1 MAERIERY
9 LETAG
14 AQVRWKRVRPALKR
28 ELRTHLE
35 EQTEAYLAEGM
46 AEDAA
51 EAEAVRQMGDAE
63 AVGLA
68 LDAVHR
74 PKKQT
79 AILLFAGLA
88 IVLGMYLRAELIGS
102 SYAFTLAA
110 GLLACGALIGGY
122 YLDYR
127 CLSRYAW
134 YIYGAVL
141 VLGAVCVYQT
151 TFMGPGA
158 PCMLGITVGDTSEYA
173 ALLYPAAYALVVYAL
188 QGKKGGFW
196 LSLAAVAPFALP
208 FLWDRYVGI
217 LPQLLFAVCAAAV
230 LLSAIR
236 AGLFQVKKNC
246 ARALVWALLVLAV
259 AWPFMVSR
267 GTVDIATLT
276 MIYIILGLG
285 LNVVVGLS
293 GLLVLG
299 YGGFYAIGAYTF
311 ALLNHY
317 YGLGFWTCLPIAGL
331 MAAAAGFLLGFP
343 VLRLRG
349 DYLAIVTLGFGEIVR
364 ILLLN
369 NTEIT
374 GGPNGISQIP
384 KPTLF
389 GLEFSRTAREGGWDT
404 FSNFFGLKYD
414 PSDRVIFLYL
424 VALLLVVLSLFVI
437 NRLLRMPLGR
447 AWEALREDEIA
458 CRSLGLSPRRIKL
471 TAFTISAAF
480 AGFAGTLFA
489 ARQGFVSPE
498 SFTFAESAFVLAIV
512 VLGGMGSQF
521 AVILA
526 AVLLVVSRELMR
538 DFNEYSMLML
548 GGLMVLMMIWR
559 PQGLLPMTRPQ
570 LKLKNG
576 AAKGEQA

>member
-14 AQVRWKRVRPALKR
+14 AQVRWKRVRPALER

-46 AEDAA
+46 TEDAA

-63 AVGLA
+63 TVGLA

-74 PKKQT
+74 PKRQT

-88 IVLGMYLRAELIGS
+88 IVLGMYLRAEWIGS
-102 SYAFTLAA
+102 SYAFALAS
-110 GLLACGALIGGY
+110 GLLACGALLGGY

-158 PCMLGITVGDTSEYA
+158 PRMLGITVGDTSEYA

-259 AWPFMVSR
+259 VGIFYQDAQRYQNFSDWYFSPASLREWREILREYWKNSSMASALLTR
-267 GTVDIATLT
+267 GTLAEANR
-276 MIYIILGLG
+276 LGT
-285 LNVVVGLS
+285 LS
-293 GLLVLG
+293 GAPAWVWLAML
-299 YGGFYAIGAYTF
+299 YAPQAGAARDVARADGEAAKSAWADAVHPNGHDSF
-311 ALLNHY
+311 HAADA
-317 YGLGFWTCLPIAGL
+317 GPFVSDWDLPAVR
-331 MAAAAGFLLGFP
+331 AAAVHLGKFVYRHGRGSSGSGP
-343 VLRLRG
+343 VHPAPIRL
-349 DYLAIVTLGFGEIVR
+349 
-364 ILLLN
+364 
-369 NTEIT
+369 
-374 GGPNGISQIP
+374 PGIGTMP
-384 KPTLF
+384 
-389 GLEFSRTAREGGWDT
+389 RTA
-404 FSNFFGLKYD
+404 
-414 PSDRVIFLYL
+414 
-424 VALLLVVLSLFVI
+424 
-437 NRLLRMPLGR
+437 
-447 AWEALREDEIA
+447 
-458 CRSLGLSPRRIKL
+458 
-471 TAFTISAAF
+471 
-480 AGFAGTLFA
+480 
-489 ARQGFVSPE
+489 
-498 SFTFAESAFVLAIV
+498 
-512 VLGGMGSQF
+512 
-521 AVILA
+521 
-526 AVLLVVSRELMR
+526 
-538 DFNEYSMLML
+538 
-548 GGLMVLMMIWR
+548 
-559 PQGLLPMTRPQ
+559 
-570 LKLKNG
+570 
-576 AAKGEQA
+576 

>member
-188 QGKKGGFW
+188 RGKKGGFW
-196 LSLAAVAPFALP
+196 LSLAALTPFATL
-208 FLWDRYVGI
+208 LLLDRYGKLMYRIV
-217 LPQLLFAVCAAAV
+217 FAAGAAAV

-236 AGLFQVKKNC
+236 VELFRVKKNW
-246 ARALVWALLVLAV
+246 ARALVWTLLVLA
-259 AWPFMVSR
+259 
-267 GTVDIATLT
+267 
-276 MIYIILGLG
+276 
-285 LNVVVGLS
+285 
-293 GLLVLG
+293 
-299 YGGFYAIGAYTF
+299 
-311 ALLNHY
+311 
-317 YGLGFWTCLPIAGL
+317 IAGL
-331 MAAAAGFLLGFP
+331 LYMDSQQYHNFSNWYLSPAGLREWRAIMQEYHRNSSTVSALLERGELAEANRLGRLVGTP
-343 VLRLRG
+343 AWVWLAMLYAPQAVLL
-349 DYLAIVTLGFGEIVR
+349 V
-364 ILLLN
+364 ILLV
-369 NTEIT
+369 
-374 GGPNGISQIP
+374 
-384 KPTLF
+384 
-389 GLEFSRTAREGGWDT
+389 RTAKLQ
-404 FSNFFGLKYD
+404 NPFGRMLCM
-414 PSDRVIFLYL
+414 P
-424 VALLLVVLSLFVI
+424 AGVVLSL
-437 NRLLRMPLGR
+437 RLVLGLLYQAGIFPLFMPLPFISGNLYTVMD
-447 AWEALREDEIA
+447 AAL
-458 CRSLGLSPRRIKL
+458 LGLALSTLRQ
-471 TAFTISAAF
+471 SAC
-480 AGFAGTLFA
+480 
-489 ARQGFVSPE
+489 PE
-498 SFTFAESAFVLAIV
+498 SELCRARPDP
-512 VLGGMGSQF
+512 
-521 AVILA
+521 AV
-526 AVLLVVSRELMR
+526 
-538 DFNEYSMLML
+538 
-548 GGLMVLMMIWR
+548 
-559 PQGLLPMTRPQ
+559 
-570 LKLKNG
+570 
-576 AAKGEQA
+576 

>member
-102 SYAFTLAA
+102 SYVFTLAA

-188 QGKKGGFW
+188 RGKR
-196 LSLAAVAPFALP
+196 AA
-208 FLWDRYVGI
+208 
-217 LPQLLFAVCAAAV
+217 
-230 LLSAIR
+230 
-236 AGLFQVKKNC
+236 
-246 ARALVWALLVLAV
+246 
-259 AWPFMVSR
+259 
-267 GTVDIATLT
+267 
-276 MIYIILGLG
+276 
-285 LNVVVGLS
+285 S
-293 GLLVLG
+293 G
-299 YGGFYAIGAYTF
+299 
-311 ALLNHY
+311 
-317 YGLGFWTCLPIAGL
+317 
-331 MAAAAGFLLGFP
+331 
-343 VLRLRG
+343 
-349 DYLAIVTLGFGEIVR
+349 
-364 ILLLN
+364 
-369 NTEIT
+369 
-374 GGPNGISQIP
+374 
-384 KPTLF
+384 
-389 GLEFSRTAREGGWDT
+389 
-404 FSNFFGLKYD
+404 
-414 PSDRVIFLYL
+414 
-424 VALLLVVLSLFVI
+424 
-437 NRLLRMPLGR
+437 
-447 AWEALREDEIA
+447 
-458 CRSLGLSPRRIKL
+458 CRWQR
-471 TAFTISAAF
+471 
-480 AGFAGTLFA
+480 
-489 ARQGFVSPE
+489 
-498 SFTFAESAFVLAIV
+498 
-512 VLGGMGSQF
+512 
-521 AVILA
+521 
-526 AVLLVVSRELMR
+526 
-538 DFNEYSMLML
+538 
-548 GGLMVLMMIWR
+548 
-559 PQGLLPMTRPQ
+559 
-570 LKLKNG
+570 
-576 AAKGEQA
+576 

>member
-188 QGKKGGFW
+188 RGKKGGFW
-196 LSLAAVAPFALP
+196 LSLAALTPFATL
-208 FLWDRYVGI
+208 LLLDRYGKLMYRIV
-217 LPQLLFAVCAAAV
+217 FAAGAAAV

-236 AGLFQVKKNC
+236 VELFRVKKNW
-246 ARALVWALLVLAV
+246 ARALVWTLLVLA
-259 AWPFMVSR
+259 
-267 GTVDIATLT
+267 
-276 MIYIILGLG
+276 
-285 LNVVVGLS
+285 
-293 GLLVLG
+293 
-299 YGGFYAIGAYTF
+299 
-311 ALLNHY
+311 
-317 YGLGFWTCLPIAGL
+317 IAGL
-331 MAAAAGFLLGFP
+331 LYMDSQQYHNFSNWYLSPAGLREWRAIMQEYHRNSSTVSALLERGELAEANRLGRLVGTP
-343 VLRLRG
+343 AWVWLAMLYAPQAVLL
-349 DYLAIVTLGFGEIVR
+349 V
-364 ILLLN
+364 ILLV
-369 NTEIT
+369 
-374 GGPNGISQIP
+374 
-384 KPTLF
+384 
-389 GLEFSRTAREGGWDT
+389 RTAKLQ
-404 FSNFFGLKYD
+404 NPFGRMLCM
-414 PSDRVIFLYL
+414 P
-424 VALLLVVLSLFVI
+424 AGVVLSLRLVLGLLYQAGIFPLFMPLPFISGNLYTVMDAALLGLALSTLRQSACPERRTRI
-437 NRLLRMPLGR
+437 RTTTNNRLELDCGN
-447 AWEALREDEIA
+447 
-458 CRSLGLSPRRIKL
+458 
-471 TAFTISAAF
+471 
-480 AGFAGTLFA
+480 
-489 ARQGFVSPE
+489 
-498 SFTFAESAFVLAIV
+498 
-512 VLGGMGSQF
+512 SQMT
-521 AVILA
+521 VA
-526 AVLLVVSRELMR
+526 AVL
-538 DFNEYSMLML
+538 
-548 GGLMVLMMIWR
+548 
-559 PQGLLPMTRPQ
+559 
-570 LKLKNG
+570 
-576 AAKGEQA
+576 